1 MNSSKHYHSL
11 DLFRGFCGYG
21 VAFCHIHAFIYNN
34 THLEYFS
41 LLFVEFF
48 FVLSGY
54 VLYPQLLRITNHK
67 YNLFIFYQRRW
78 IRTLPLYFICLI
90 LVSFFFDQLWS
101 KDFLKY
107 LFFIQKI
114 IPNNVS
120 SDYYFVAWSLSIE
133 EIFYLIFPIF
143 LILFG
148 KKNIFKKI
156 LLLFFLILILKFIFC
171 NYTNSNF
178 YRTGTLFRFDAIL
191 AGFILR
197 HFQEKLFNFKFYSL
211 FLFIIFIYIF
221 YYSESYIW
229 ANQEDYFVKIAFIFL
244 LQLISLL
251 TLSAFLFIEPIMKFR
266 LIKNFSA
273 LISKQTYSV
282 YLIHVILIWLLQ
294 EIQFVFFNKVFI
306 YILSLFI
313 LSTLIYYFI
322 ENPLLKKRI
331 KLK

>member
-1 MNSSKHYHSL
+1 M
-11 DLFRGFCGYG
+11 
-21 VAFCHIHAFIYNN
+21 
-34 THLEYFS
+34 
-41 LLFVEFF
+41 
-48 FVLSGY
+48 
-54 VLYPQLLRITNHK
+54 
-67 YNLFIFYQRRW
+67 
-78 IRTLPLYFICLI
+78 RTLPIYFICLI

-120 SDYYFVAWSLSIE
+120 NDYYFVAWSLSIE

-156 LLLFFLILILKFIFC
+156 LFLFFLILILKFIFC
-171 NYTNSNF
+171 NYTNSKYFLTNVFDSNF

-211 FLFIIFIYIF
+211 FLFTILIYL
-221 YYSESYIW
+221 YYYLESYIW
-229 ANQEDYFVKIAFIFL
+229 ANQEDYFVKIYFIFL

-282 YLIHVILIWLLQ
+282 YLIHVILIWLL
-294 EIQFVFFNKVFI
+294 EKIQFVFFNKVFI

-313 LSTLIYYFI
+313 LSALIYYFI